1 MKVRIGFLGWQN
13 IYQLFNFDIVNFLL
27 KTNDGRDKR
36 TNLILVWIASYASAK
51 TLEREGRI

>member
-13 IYQLFNFDIVNFLL
+13 IYQLFNFDTVIFLL

-36 TNLILVWIASYASAK
+36 INLIFSLDC
-51 TLEREGRI
+51 